1 LVKLIQAI
9 SSEEIEAIKSL
20 FIEYAESLNFS
31 LCFQDFDK
39 EIESLPGKYSPP
51 EGSLILAKIENE
63 FAGCIALKKIED
75 GICEMKR
82 LYVKPSHRGKQ
93 IGKILVEK
101 IISDA
106 KEIGYKSMRLDT
118 VEGKMDSAIAL
129 YKEFGFKK
137 IEKYYTNPE
146 PHTLYMELLL

>member
-1 LVKLIQAI
+1 MVKLIQAK
-9 SSEEIEAIKSL
+9 SPEEIEAIKSL

-39 EIESLPGKYSPP
+39 EIESLPGKYSLPH
-51 EGSLILAKIENE
+51 GSLILAEIENE
-63 FAGCIALKKIED
+63 FVGCIALKKIED

-93 IGKILVEK
+93 IGKLLVEK

-106 KEIGYKSMRLDT
+106 KKIGYKSMRLDT
-118 VEGKMDSAIAL
+118 IEGKMGEAISL
-129 YKEFGFKK
+129 YKKFGFRK
-137 IEKYYTNPE
+137 IKSYYKNPE

>member
-1 LVKLIQAI
+1 MVKLIQAI